1 MVATCER
8 SPVTTRH
15 TGKGTGV
22 AKAEPLRTHYR
33 RCRVWLIDTSSFTL
47 TYLIGRI
54 LEKPDPPPGAIGKK
68 SIRRTQPNRMEMN
81 RNRPQRTD
89 RQISTIRGHHGT

>member
-15 TGKGTGV
+15 TGEGTRA
-22 AKAEPLRTHYR
+22 AKAEPLRTHYK

-47 TYLIGRI
+47 TKDRRDFEFYIYI
-54 LEKPDPPPGAIGKK
+54 AENMKK
-68 SIRRTQPNRMEMN
+68 HLFDE
-81 RNRPQRTD
+81 
-89 RQISTIRGHHGT
+89 